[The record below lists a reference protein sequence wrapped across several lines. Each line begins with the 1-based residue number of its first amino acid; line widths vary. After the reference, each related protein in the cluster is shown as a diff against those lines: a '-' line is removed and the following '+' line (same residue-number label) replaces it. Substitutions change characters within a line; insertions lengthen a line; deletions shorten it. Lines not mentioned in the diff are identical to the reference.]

1 MSAPANILVVDD
13 EAPNRRL
20 LESIL
25 KREGFVTC
33 CAENGR
39 ECVERVGR
47 GDVDLVLLDLMMP
60 VLGGVETCQAIR
72 GDPRWQFLPVVLV
85 TALND
90 RGARVRGKEAGADDF
105 ITKPVYAEELLAR
118 VRVLLR
124 AQQFRRDADERRAAL
139 EVARRRLTG
148 LLVHDLKNPLGVVR
162 LNLQHLERELEDDP
176 RELRPAARDA
186 LTACE
191 QIQHML
197 LDMLDVGLA
206 EDDQLPF
213 APAPGDLGAVVTRT
227 AQGHRPVVESRGAR
241 LVVDM
246 AADLPRVAFDPA
258 LVVRVLQNL
267 LGNASRYVG
276 PLGAVEVIVRA
287 ADARVTVTVGNDGP
301 RIPARVQ
308 AHLFD
313 KFGQVSDGQANGNR
327 GLGLYFCRLVAE
339 RHGGTMGVRDREGS
353 GVLFDLTLPAITAD
367 GLTAV
372 AAPPAPTPAT
382 TATEPPAPTDPTEPS

>member
-1 MSAPANILVVDD
+1 MSAPPTILIVDD

-25 KREGFVTC
+25 KREGFTTC
-33 CAENGR
+33 SAENGR
-39 ECVERVGR
+39 ACIERVQH

-60 VLGGVETCQAIR
+60 VLGGVEACRAIR
-72 GDPRWQFLPVVLV
+72 EDLHQPFLPVVLV

-90 RGARVRGKEAGADDF
+90 RNARVRGKEAGADDF
-105 ITKPVYAEELLAR
+105 IAKPVYAEELLAR

-124 AQQFRRDADERRAAL
+124 AQQFRREADERRAAL

-162 LNLQHLERELEDDP
+162 LNLQHIERELEDDP
-176 RELRPAARDA
+176 RELRAAARDA

-197 LDMLDVGLA
+197 LDMLDVGMA
-206 EDDQLPF
+206 EDGRLPF
-213 APAPGDLGAVVTRT
+213 TPTPGDLGAVVKST
-227 AQGHRPVVESRGAR
+227 AHGHRPVVEARGAR
-241 LVVDM
+241 LQLDVPDG
-246 AADLPRVAFDPA
+246 LPRVSYDAS

-276 PLGAVEVIVRA
+276 PLGVVEVSARA
-287 ADARVTVTVGNDGP
+287 EGDSVVVSVGNDGP
-301 RIPARVQ
+301 RIAPEVQ
-308 AHLFD
+308 ARLFD
-313 KFGQVSDGQANGNR
+313 KFGQVNDGQKHGNR

-339 RHGGTMGVRDREGS
+339 RHGGSMAVRDREG
-353 GVLFDLTLPAITAD
+353 GGALFELALPILRNDEVTASSSPD
-367 GLTAV
+367 
-372 AAPPAPTPAT
+372 PQ
-382 TATEPPAPTDPTEPS
+382 EPPTSSR